1 MHHSEVANDAVLPL
15 LWTPTRGN
23 DIPPHAV
30 PLHGGPNGQ
39 LYIARGLLGGEMHIG
54 TASYASSEGARLYD
68 RYGRSHAVFE
78 YEVLTCAL
86 TLRFQLEPPQPF
98 TPEAETERSTPRLPA
113 RRDSVSTT
121 RISSPAPKTPG
132 KLTAFPW
139 LSPPHGQPTTIPKE
153 TGRKQHQNPP
163 PYTSP
168 TGNWIEV
175 PKHSRPIALNPR
187 ESVQFKY
194 FAQSKCFTLIDDTA
208 SMQYLWSQTRAALAG
223 VVDVLSS
230 DDNWDGMDVRFLHRA
245 QARPC
250 IQTREEFESLFNSVT
265 AWRGEKAMAAKVAQV
280 FEESLPLIHETSRPV
295 VLLIIT
301 DGIASDTQE
310 LLDAMIYFCQK
321 LNRESIPAHM
331 FRIHILQMGEDRKAV
346 KPLHDFR
353 DRITQ
358 RDRDRASR

>member
-1 MHHSEVANDAVLPL
+1 
-15 LWTPTRGN
+15 
-23 DIPPHAV
+23 
-30 PLHGGPNGQ
+30 
-39 LYIARGLLGGEMHIG
+39 
-54 TASYASSEGARLYD
+54 
-68 RYGRSHAVFE
+68 
-78 YEVLTCAL
+78 
-86 TLRFQLEPPQPF
+86 
-98 TPEAETERSTPRLPA
+98 
-113 RRDSVSTT
+113 
-121 RISSPAPKTPG
+121 
-132 KLTAFPW
+132 
-139 LSPPHGQPTTIPKE
+139 
-153 TGRKQHQNPP
+153 
-163 PYTSP
+163 
-168 TGNWIEV
+168 
-175 PKHSRPIALNPR
+175 
-187 ESVQFKY
+187 
-194 FAQSKCFTLIDDTA
+194 
-208 SMQYLWSQTRAALAG
+208 MQYSWSQTRAALAG

-358 RDRDRASR
+358 RDRDRRILNVVSFHRGRGLLNAQNIIKLLLASTYIPDDEDPDLGERLPPGVIEAQYGELDRIRAVGAGRLR